1 MATLKQGSKGS
12 EVKELQTLLNNNG
25 AKLSVDGV
33 FGPKTFAAV
42 KSYQKAN
49 GLSVDGIVGNNTW
62 GSLRGTTSS
71 TPAATE
77 TTPTATGVTQETGP
91 TATAQTS
98 STSSSASI
106 SGVPADTMAQLQN
119 MEYTP
124 SQNVLDAYNKL
135 QEQAGTKPSPYVSQ
149 WSDQLEELYNQ
160 IVSRGKEGFDYDL
173 NGDSLWQQYKDQ
185 YVNLGRRAMEDT
197 MGNAASLTGGY
208 GNSYA
213 STAGNQAYQQYLTQ
227 LTNMIP
233 ELEGRAYERW
243 RDQGED
249 LYNQY
254 GLVAD
259 RENQDYGRY
268 RDDVSDYY
276 IDRNY
281 NTDYYKMMYDQNY
294 GEFRDNISNLWN
306 LASALNQDYWTN
318 ENYELA
324 KEQIAQAT
332 SSSGG
337 GGGGGDRTPRNPSDP
352 TPKLTDLTK
361 KDYSDA
367 LDAFMTSYSE
377 GEALGRMRD
386 IVYQTG
392 MSEDERNRRA
402 GLLLDYCKKNATN
415 NYINPK
421 KTTKDT
427 SKSNNTNSGLGG
439 SLANSLNITANLPGL
454 PYKK

>member
-1 MATLKQGSKGS
+1 MASTLKKGSKGS
-12 EVKELQTLLNNNG
+12 EVENLQTMLNNNG
-25 AKLSVDGV
+25 
-33 FGPKTFAAV
+33 
-42 KSYQKAN
+42 YN
-49 GLSVDGIVGNNTW
+49 LSVDGIFGKKTLAAVQDYQKKNNLTVDGIVGKNTW
-62 GSLRGTTSS
+62 GSLNGTTSS
-71 TPAATE
+71 QTTATPA
-77 TTPTATGVTQETGP
+77 ATGVTQETGP
-91 TATAQTS
+91 TATTQTS
-98 STSSSASI
+98 STSSSTSI
-106 SGVPADTMAQLQN
+106 SGVPADTMTQLQN
-119 MEYTP
+119 MDYTP

-259 RENQDYGRY
+259 RENQDYGRWN
-268 RDDVSDYY
+268 DDFNRWMNE
-276 IDRNY
+276 RNY
-281 NTDYYKMMYDQNY
+281 LTDMYNDERNFDY
-294 GEFRDNISNLWN
+294 GSSSDSYNRLMA
-306 LASALNQDYWTN
+306 LANMQNQDYWQN
-318 ENYELA
+318 ISNQFAEREMKLKEDQLA
-324 KEQIAQAT
+324 WQKDQAEKAA

-337 GGGGGDRTPRNPSDP
+337 SGGSGGSKKKKRNPNP
-352 TPKLTDLTK
+352 TPTEDKYTAPTK
-361 KDYSDA
+361 DDYRS
-367 LDAFMTSYSE
+367 
-377 GEALGRMRD
+377 ALGQ
-386 IVYQTG
+386 YQAAR
-392 MSEDERNRRA
+392 SEREFTDWINYMANTMYPDDTAKQRKFYAALYE
-402 GLLLDYCKKNATN
+402 YCEKN
-415 NYINPK
+415 
-421 KTTKDT
+421 
-427 SKSNNTNSGLGG
+427 GG
-439 SLANSLNITANLPGL
+439 V
-454 PYKK
+454 KW

>member
-1 MATLKQGSKGS
+1 MATLKRGSTGS
-12 EVKELQTLLNNNG
+12 EVRELQTLLNNNG
-25 AKLSVDGV
+25 ANLSVDGK
-33 FGPKTFAAV
+33 FGPKTQAAV
-42 KSYQKAN
+42 TSYQKAN
-49 GLSVDGIVGNNTW
+49 GLTVDGIVGKNTW
-62 GSLRGTTSS
+62 GSLRGATSS

-77 TTPTATGVTQETGP
+77 TTPAATGVTQETGP
-91 TATAQTS
+91 TATTQTS
-98 STSSSASI
+98 STSSSTSI

-268 RDDVSDYY
+268 RDTFSDWMNE
-276 IDRNY
+276 RNY
-281 NTDYYKMMYDQNY
+281 LTDMYNDERSFDY
-294 GEFRDNISNLWN
+294 GTFSDRYSRMAA
-306 LASALNQDYWTN
+306 LASQMNQDYWQQQ
-318 ENYELA
+318 A
-324 KEQIAQAT
+324 MDFDREQWEWQKAQAEKAA

-337 GGGGGDRTPRNPSDP
+337 SGGSGGSRKSRKPSPNP
-352 TPKLTDLTK
+352 TPTEDKEKPLTQDVKNRALAAYNGSYDL
-361 KDYSDA
+361 
-367 LDAFMTSYSE
+367 
-377 GEALGRMRD
+377 GEASD
-386 IVYQTG
+386 YIFKIAYETG
-392 MSEDERNRRA
+392 VNGAE
-402 GLLLDYCKKNATN
+402 LLAWCKKNGN
-415 NYINPK
+415 NRYIQSTDDYRYDK
-421 KTTKDT
+421 
-427 SKSNNTNSGLGG
+427 
-439 SLANSLNITANLPGL
+439 
-454 PYKK
+454 

>member
-1 MATLKQGSKGS
+1 MVKKKRSDIFMATLKQGSKGS

-25 AKLSVDGV
+25 ANLSVDGK
-33 FGPKTFAAV
+33 FGPKTLAAV
-42 KSYQKAN
+42 TSYQKAN
-49 GLSVDGIVGNNTW
+49 GLTVDGIVGKNTW
-62 GSLRGTTSS
+62 GALRGTTSS
-71 TPAATE
+71 QATTTPAATG
-77 TTPTATGVTQETGP
+77 TPSAATGVTQETGP
-91 TATAQTS
+91 TATTQTS
-98 STSSSASI
+98 STSSSTSI

-254 GLVAD
+254 GLAAG
-259 RENQDYGRY
+259 RENQDYGRWN
-268 RDDVSDYY
+268 DDFNRWMNE
-276 IDRNY
+276 RNY
-281 NTDYYKMMYDQNY
+281 LTDMYNDERNFDY
-294 GEFRDNISNLWN
+294 GSSSDSYNRLMA
-306 LASALNQDYWTN
+306 LANMQNQDYWQN
-318 ENYELA
+318 ISNQFAEREMKL
-324 KEQIAQAT
+324 KEDQFAWTKDQAEKAA

-337 GGGGGDRTPRNPSDP
+337 GGGSKKKKRSPSSDP
-352 TPKLTDLTK
+352 TPKESFKPLTDSIKRQAINYFVTANSTARAEDDITQLAERNGM
-361 KDYSDA
+361 DPDA
-367 LDAFMTSYSE
+367 LWAYCCQ
-377 GEALGRMRD
+377 MRD
-386 IVYQTG
+386 
-392 MSEDERNRRA
+392 
-402 GLLLDYCKKNATN
+402 
-415 NYINPK
+415 NYYVK
-421 KTTKDT
+421 E
-427 SKSNNTNSGLGG
+427 
-439 SLANSLNITANLPGL
+439 
-454 PYKK
+454 

>member
-25 AKLSVDGV
+25 ANLSVDGV

-42 KSYQKAN
+42 KSYQKSN

-62 GSLRGTTSS
+62 GALRGTTSS
-71 TPAATE
+71 TPAATQ
-77 TTPTATGVTQETGP
+77 TTPAATGVTQGTGP
-91 TATAQTS
+91 TATTQTS
-98 STSSSASI
+98 STSSSTSI

-259 RENQDYGRY
+259 RENQEYGRY
-268 RDDVSDYY
+268 RDLFSDWMNE
-276 IDRNY
+276 RNY
-281 NTDYYKMMYDQNY
+281 LTDMYNNERNFDY
-294 GEFRDNISNLWN
+294 GSSSDSYNRLMA
-306 LASALNQDYWTN
+306 LANMQNQDYWQN
-318 ENYELA
+318 ISNQFAEREMKL
-324 KEQIAQAT
+324 KEDEFAWQKDQAEKAA
-332 SSSGG
+332 SSSGSSSG
-337 GGGGGDRTPRNPSDP
+337 SRSSRNPRPENP
-352 TPKLTDLTK
+352 TPAGDKEKPLTQDVKNRALAAYNGSYDL
-361 KDYSDA
+361 
-367 LDAFMTSYSE
+367 
-377 GEALGRMRD
+377 GEASD
-386 IVYQTG
+386 YIFKIAYETG
-392 MSEDERNRRA
+392 VNGAD
-402 GLLLDYCKKNATN
+402 LLAWCKKNGN
-415 NYINPK
+415 NRYIQSTDDYRYDK
-421 KTTKDT
+421 
-427 SKSNNTNSGLGG
+427 
-439 SLANSLNITANLPGL
+439 
-454 PYKK
+454 

>member
-33 FGPKTFAAV
+33 FGPKTLAAV
-42 KSYQKAN
+42 KSYQKSN

-77 TTPTATGVTQETGP
+77 TPSTATGVTQETGP
-91 TATAQTS
+91 TATTQTS

-149 WSDQLEELYNQ
+149 WSDQLEDLYNQ
-160 IVSRGKEGFDYDL
+160 IVSRSKEPFQYDL

-185 YVNLGRRAMEDT
+185 YTNLGRRAMEDT

-254 GLVAD
+254 GLTAD
-259 RENQDYGRY
+259 RENQDYGRWNDAY
-268 RDDVSDYY
+268 NRYLTDRDYLTDAYNNERNFDYGTYSDEYSRRAALASMLNSDYWQQQAMDF
-276 IDRNY
+276 DR
-281 NTDYYKMMYDQNY
+281 
-294 GEFRDNISNLWN
+294 
-306 LASALNQDYWTN
+306 
-318 ENYELA
+318 
-324 KEQIAQAT
+324 EQWEWQKAQAEKAA

-337 GGGGGDRTPRNPSDP
+337 GGGGGSKKKKSSDP
-352 TPKLTDLTK
+352 TPTVKYTAPTK
-361 KDYSDA
+361 DV
-367 LDAFMTSYSE
+367 LR
-377 GEALGRMRD
+377 EALTQ
-386 IVYQTG
+386 YQVAR
-392 MSEDERNRRA
+392 SEKEFTDWANYMANTMYHDNTDMQRRYYA
-402 GLLLDYCKKNATN
+402 ALRKYAEEN
-415 NYINPK
+415 
-421 KTTKDT
+421 
-427 SKSNNTNSGLGG
+427 GG
-439 SLANSLNITANLPGL
+439 V
-454 PYKK
+454 KW

>member
-1 MATLKQGSKGS
+1 MATLKRGSTGS
-12 EVKELQTLLNNNG
+12 EVRELQTLLNNNG
-25 AKLSVDGV
+25 AKLSVDGK
-33 FGPKTFAAV
+33 FGPKTQAAV
-42 KSYQKAN
+42 QNYQKSN
-49 GLSVDGIVGNNTW
+49 GLTVDGIVGDNTW
-62 GSLRGTTSS
+62 GALRGTTSS
-71 TPAATE
+71 QTTTTPAATQ
-77 TTPTATGVTQETGP
+77 TPSTATGATQETGP
-91 TATAQTS
+91 TATTQTS
-98 STSSSASI
+98 STSSSTSI

-259 RENQDYGRY
+259 RENQDYGRWN
-268 RDDVSDYY
+268 DDFNRWMNE
-276 IDRNY
+276 RNY
-281 NTDYYKMMYDQNY
+281 LTDMYNDERNFDY
-294 GEFRDNISNLWN
+294 GSSSDSYNRLMA
-306 LASALNQDYWTN
+306 LANMQNQDYWQN
-318 ENYELA
+318 ISNQFAEREMKL
-324 KEQIAQAT
+324 KEDQFAWQQGQAEKAASS

-337 GGGGGDRTPRNPSDP
+337 KSSSSKKRRTDNP
-352 TPKLTDLTK
+352 TPTEDKEKPLTQDIKNRALAAYNGSYDL
-361 KDYSDA
+361 
-367 LDAFMTSYSE
+367 
-377 GEALGRMRD
+377 GEASD
-386 IVYQTG
+386 YIFKIAYETG
-392 MSEDERNRRA
+392 VNGAD
-402 GLLLDYCKKNATN
+402 LLAWCKKNGN
-415 NYINPK
+415 NRYIQSTDDYRYDK
-421 KTTKDT
+421 
-427 SKSNNTNSGLGG
+427 
-439 SLANSLNITANLPGL
+439 
-454 PYKK
+454 

>member
-1 MATLKQGSKGS
+1 MATLKRGSTGS
-12 EVKELQTLLNNNG
+12 EVRELQTLLNNNG
-25 AKLSVDGV
+25 ANLSVDGK
-33 FGPKTFAAV
+33 FGPKTYAAV
-42 KSYQKAN
+42 KAYQKSN

-71 TPAATE
+71 QTTTTPAATQ
-77 TTPTATGVTQETGP
+77 TTPAATGVTQETGP
-91 TATAQTS
+91 TATTQTS

-119 MEYTP
+119 TEYTP

-149 WSDQLEELYNQ
+149 WSDQLEDLYNQ

-259 RENQDYGRY
+259 RENQEYARH
-268 RDDVSDYY
+268 RDDVSDWMN
-276 IDRNY
+276 DRNY
-281 NTDYYKMMYDQNY
+281 LTDMYNNERSFDFDNFTTGYNRVMALANMMNQDYLQ
-294 GEFRDNISNLWN
+294 NISNQFAEREMKLKEDEF
-306 LASALNQDYWTN
+306 AWT
-318 ENYELA
+318 
-324 KEQIAQAT
+324 KDQAEKAA

-337 GGGGGDRTPRNPSDP
+337 SGGSKKSRKPSPNP
-352 TPKLTDLTK
+352 TPKEDKKSLDSSTK
-361 KDYSDA
+361 SAA
-367 LDAFMTSYSE
+367 LDAYISAKSPSDFSSRIQSLVAQGYDYGEIIDYVTSRAQNPLVDGTTDYTKE
-377 GEALGRMRD
+377 K
-386 IVYQTG
+386 YTG
-392 MSEDERNRRA
+392 IYKNRH
-402 GLLLDYCKKNATN
+402 
-415 NYINPK
+415 
-421 KTTKDT
+421 
-427 SKSNNTNSGLGG
+427 
-439 SLANSLNITANLPGL
+439 
-454 PYKK
+454 